1 MSLKVS
7 DLVTAIQGALNSG
20 LSSHYST
27 AGTAVPAAPAG
38 VNQSELL
45 SDLST
50 TDLQNVVT
58 YSVSSKWR
66 VEAGAN
72 RPLRIKGAEMIK
84 AVTGLE
90 ATEPE

>member
-20 LSSHYST
+20 LSSNYSS
-27 AGTAVPAAPAG
+27 AGTAVPAAPAV

-45 SDLST
+45 SDLTT
-50 TDLQNVVT
+50 TDLQKVVAF
-58 YSVSSKWR
+58 SVSSKWR

-72 RPLRIKGAEMIK
+72 PPLRIKGAEMIK

-90 ATEPE
+90 ATEQE